1 MLLDEKSYP
10 LVIAILEVLVIGKGA
25 ASEKINQREII
36 NMCWK
41 YNLGVEV
48 LSTPLAVGTF
58 NFLNFEGRYV
68 AAALIPPNRI
78 DVYDDRRQLKQL
90 ETARDIRL
98 SIEEKPKIKRLPT
111 PEAPAFLKRLVHPSD
126 KDKQG
131 HQRCVFFSTAAET
144 PTASQKEL
152 DDERLILPSLKKLV
166 NHSKVAMQMPDM
178 TRKYAVS
185 DAPLIPSYFLGKLQ
199 LELLEYPE
207 LPTKEEVIQIN
218 NLFTTVEDW
227 VTKVDSKS
235 IDEKGAIPEEVLRD
249 CKIMGLFGQRVN
261 PCYGGLDMT
270 PLESVLVAEA
280 MGYDPS
286 LFATVTVHEALGL
299 KGLQLVGTEAQKEKY
314 LPALAS
320 GEKIA
325 AFCLTEVS
333 SGATSTQS
341 QARAILSPDSRH
353 YILNGRKAWVVNG
366 SRADVFTVFALT
378 SIPNEKGENE
388 DRLSAFLVE
397 RGFEGTIEAQ
407 PPLERIGL
415 RGLDLVDVTFKDVR
429 VPVENVL
436 GALGSGTELSGR
448 IACSE
453 RYLVGG
459 LCVGLCRNVLDALTE
474 HCSMRH
480 QFGRPL
486 SHFGVV
492 QRRLAHAAAQL
503 YAMESVTYL
512 VAGFL
517 TSRPQRDLAIESSA
531 VKLFATET
539 TLTLLNDCVALA
551 GALGFTKQLPLER
564 YLRDSRVLTSFMGVN
579 DLLRIYI
586 ASTSLSKVGKEL
598 RHFVEC
604 ARSPSQHMWYM
615 LREAWRKDWRTAM
628 LTRRWGMSPAIVT
641 AATMETERGIRASMR
656 VGDHLHPNL
665 QALGDRLA
673 RLVVQAYELTRQV
686 FILHANTV
694 NEDQFSLWLLSDL
707 AVGLFTATAVLSR
720 ASRAKSI
727 GVRYHN
733 NELELAELFT
743 LETLDRLQGELSSF
757 KQKANLRKRIASVM
771 VKESGYASAS
781 PLSRVW

>member
-1 MLLDEKSYP
+1 MLHR
-10 LVIAILEVLVIGKGA
+10 VMAIA
-25 ASEKINQREII
+25 S
-36 NMCWK
+36 
-41 YNLGVEV
+41 
-48 LSTPLAVGTF
+48 
-58 NFLNFEGRYV
+58 
-68 AAALIPPNRI
+68 
-78 DVYDDRRQLKQL
+78 RR
-90 ETARDIRL
+90 
-98 SIEEKPKIKRLPT
+98 
-111 PEAPAFLKRLVHPSD
+111 
-126 KDKQG
+126 G
-131 HQRCVFFSTAAET
+131 HQHCVFFSTTAET

-261 PCYGGLDMT
+261 PSYGGLDMT

-341 QARAILSPDSRH
+341 QTRAVLSPDSRH

-397 RGFEGTIEAQ
+397 RGFEGTIEVQ

-415 RGLDLVDVTFKDVR
+415 RGLDLVDVTFKDVQ

-615 LREAWRKDWRTAM
+615 LREAWRKDWRTAI
-628 LTRRWGMSPAIVT
+628 LTRLWGISPSIVT
-641 AATMETERGIRASMR
+641 AATMETERGIRASTR

-673 RLVVQAYELTRQV
+673 RLVVQTYELTRQV

>member
-1 MLLDEKSYP
+1 MLHR
-10 LVIAILEVLVIGKGA
+10 VMAIA
-25 ASEKINQREII
+25 S
-36 NMCWK
+36 
-41 YNLGVEV
+41 
-48 LSTPLAVGTF
+48 
-58 NFLNFEGRYV
+58 
-68 AAALIPPNRI
+68 
-78 DVYDDRRQLKQL
+78 RR
-90 ETARDIRL
+90 
-98 SIEEKPKIKRLPT
+98 
-111 PEAPAFLKRLVHPSD
+111 
-126 KDKQG
+126 G

-261 PCYGGLDMT
+261 PSYGGLDMT

-694 NEDQFSLWLLSDL
+694 NDDQISLWLLPDL
-707 AVGLFTATAVLSR
+707 AVGLFTVTAVLSR

-733 NELELAELFT
+733 NELKLAEFFT
-743 LETLDRLQGELSSF
+743 LGTLDRLKGEFSSF
-757 KQKANLRKRIASVM
+757 KQKVNLRKRIASVM

-781 PLSRVW
+781 PLNRVWQLCSRENTFTISSISILASKF

>member
-1 MLLDEKSYP
+1 MTSASYGSYRRWPFSTSAKIPGLREEEPDDEK
-10 LVIAILEVLVIGKGA
+10 
-25 ASEKINQREII
+25 
-36 NMCWK
+36 
-41 YNLGVEV
+41 
-48 LSTPLAVGTF
+48 
-58 NFLNFEGRYV
+58 
-68 AAALIPPNRI
+68 
-78 DVYDDRRQLKQL
+78 
-90 ETARDIRL
+90 
-98 SIEEKPKIKRLPT
+98 
-111 PEAPAFLKRLVHPSD
+111 
-126 KDKQG
+126 
-131 HQRCVFFSTAAET
+131 
-144 PTASQKEL
+144 
-152 DDERLILPSLKKLV
+152 LILPSLKKLV
-166 NHSKVAMQMPDM
+166 NRSTVAMTMPDM

-218 NLFTTVEDW
+218 KLFCTVEDW

-235 IDEKGAIPEEVLRD
+235 IDEKDVIPEDVLRD
-249 CKIMGLFGQRVN
+249 CKIMGLFGQRVDPN
-261 PCYGGLDMT
+261 YGGLDMT

-280 MGYDPS
+280 MGYVPS
-286 LFATVTVHEALGL
+286 LFATFTVHEALGL
-299 KGLQLVGTEAQKEKY
+299 KGIQLVGTPAQKEKY

-320 GEKIA
+320 GDKIA
-325 AFCLTEVS
+325 AFCLAEAS
-333 SGATSTQS
+333 SGSTSTQS
-341 QARAILSPDSRH
+341 QTRAILSPDGKH

-366 SRADVFTVFALT
+366 SCADVFTVFALT
-378 SIPNEKGENE
+378 SVSNEKGEKE
-388 DRLSAFLVE
+388 DKLSAFLVE
-397 RGFEGTIEAQ
+397 RGFEGAIEAQ

-415 RGLDLVDVTFKDVR
+415 RGLDLVDITFKDVR

-474 HCSMRH
+474 HCNMRH

-486 SHFGVV
+486 SHFGLV

-517 TSRPQRDLAIESSA
+517 TSRPQRDLMIESSA

-539 TLTLLNDCVALA
+539 TLALLNDCIALA
-551 GALGFTKQLPLER
+551 GALGFTKQLPVER

-579 DLLRIYI
+579 DLLRVYI
-586 ASTSLSKVGKEL
+586 ASASLSKVGKEL
-598 RHFVEC
+598 RRFVEC
-604 ARSPSQHMWYM
+604 ARSPSEHILYV
-615 LREAWRKDWRTAM
+615 LREVWRKDWRTIL
-628 LTRRWGMSPAIVT
+628 LTMGWGAPAAVVT
-641 AATMETERGIRASMR
+641 AAKMETERGIRASTR

-665 QALGDRLA
+665 RALGDRLA
-673 RLVVQAYELTRQV
+673 RLVVQTYELTRQIL
-686 FILHANTV
+686 ILHANTV

-707 AVGLFTATAVLSR
+707 AVGLFTMTAVLSR

-727 GVRYHN
+727 GVKYHN

-743 LETLDRLQGELSSF
+743 LETLDRLEGELSSF
-757 KQKANLRKRIASVM
+757 RQKANLHKRIASVM
-771 VKESGYASAS
+771 VKENGYASAS